1 MPTQGSRESNGGK
14 RRDVLLLSLI
24 LLVWNAFATAQRV
37 VPVGLLPSV
46 DRADGSPVV
55 PSPEGYET
63 AVLSVES
70 PRSGPITIRQ
80 KYLLGK
86 QIDINNATLL
96 EISELPG
103 ISDTVAAAVVEER
116 SRLGRFKAP
125 EDLLGVRGIKEKRLQ
140 KILPFLGK
148 MPNN

>member
-1 MPTQGSRESNGGK
+1 VPIQGSRESSGGK
-14 RRDVLLLSLI
+14 RRAVLLLSLI

-37 VPVGLLPSV
+37 VPVGILPSV
-46 DRADGSPVV
+46 DRADGPPVL
-55 PSPEGYET
+55 PSPEGNET
-63 AVLSVES
+63 AALSAES
-70 PRSGPITIRQ
+70 PRSGPLTIRQ

-86 QIDINNATLL
+86 RIDINLASLS

-103 ISDTVAAAVVEER
+103 ISDTVAAALVKER
-116 SRLGRFKAP
+116 DRLGGFRSP
-125 EDLLGVRGIKEKRLQ
+125 EDLLAVNGIKEKRLQ